1 MKNLVLLAATAVLLA
16 GCASSSSL
24 SSSPRGDCLDARK
37 NVRDFERVGLREV
50 RVTLEP
56 KRSYRVLLAHDCPQ
70 LERAETISF
79 ANSFPRMVGYRSD
92 VGPVWA
98 NALEGSSQVCG
109 GPSDR
114 LMIRERF
121 YEFNR
126 PMDSCAVAR
135 VERER

>member
-1 MKNLVLLAATAVLLA
+1 MKSLALLGMASLLLA

-24 SSSPRGDCLDARK
+24 SSGPRGDCLDARK
-37 NVRDFERVGLREV
+37 NVRDFERLGPREV

-56 KRSYRVLLAHDCPQ
+56 NRSYRVLLAHDCPQ
-70 LERAETISF
+70 LDRAETVSF

-98 NALEGSSQVCG
+98 NTLEGSSQVCG
-109 GPSDR
+109 GASDR

-126 PMDSCAVAR
+126 PMGSCAVAH